1 MTDNRSDAANTIGAL
16 TAEEYDNPY
25 YQPSGLPELSLDGSE
40 GYFAES
46 STLQES
52 SFYSPDVMQPADAED
67 YAEEVANAT
76 AYFRRLIQELRVM
89 THARVRTCLLY
100 TSPSPRDS

>member
-46 STLQES
+46 SPLQES

-76 AYFRRLIQELRVM
+76 AYFRRLIQELRFFNFSIFSSNFKNF
-89 THARVRTCLLY
+89 L
-100 TSPSPRDS
+100 SRD